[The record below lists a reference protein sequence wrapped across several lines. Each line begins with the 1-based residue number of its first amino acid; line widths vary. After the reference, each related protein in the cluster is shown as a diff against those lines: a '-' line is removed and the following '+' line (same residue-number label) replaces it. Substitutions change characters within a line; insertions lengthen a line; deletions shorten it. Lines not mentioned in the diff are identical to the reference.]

1 MQASALGQNIIVQH
15 LCTKVRSYKPQCH
28 RYSYERQNYNYLLFV
43 VAEHTEQSLE
53 HPCTLGAVR
62 AEGSV
67 RVGIFSVALRT
78 IQRLVVKCGIV
89 GRFALFDCFI
99 TAAELLEFF
108 GKPSRKH
115 RKLFFRTVRHL
126 SHQPCR
132 KLIAVNIQ
140 FFNLL
145 HRIFA
150 EILEIELCVKRLFI
164 LYKSVIAG

>member
-1 MQASALGQNIIVQH
+1 MQTSAFTQNIIVQH
-15 LCTKVRSYKPQCH
+15 FCAEIGGDKSQRH
-28 RYSYERQNYNYLLFV
+28 RYRYQSKYHRYLLFV
-43 VAEHTEQSLE
+43 VAEHTEQTLE

-67 RVGIFSVALRT
+67 RVGVFSVALRT
-78 IQRLVVKCGIV
+78 IQRLVIKCGIV
-89 GRFALFDCFI
+89 GRFALFDSFI

-126 SHQPCR
+126 RHQPCR

-140 FFNLL
+140 LFNLL

-164 LYKSVIAG
+164 LYKSVIAR

>member
-1 MQASALGQNIIVQH
+1 MQTSAFTQNVIVQH
-15 LCTKVRSYKPQCH
+15 FCAEIGGDKSQCH
-28 RYSYERQNYNYLLFV
+28 RYRYERQNYNYLLFV
-43 VAEHTEQSLE
+43 VTEHTEQTLE
-53 HPCTLGAVR
+53 HPCALCAVR

-78 IQRLVVKCGIV
+78 IQCLVVKCGIV

-99 TAAELLEFF
+99 TTAELLEFF

-115 RKLFFRTVRHL
+115 SKLFFRTVRHL
-126 SHQPCR
+126 RHQPCR

-140 FFNLL
+140 LFDFL

-164 LYKSVIAG
+164 LYKSVIAR

>member
-1 MQASALGQNIIVQH
+1 MQTSALGKNVIVQH
-15 LCTKVRSYKPQCH
+15 FCAKIRSDESQCH
-28 RYSYERQNYNYLLFV
+28 RYRYHSKYHRYLLFV
-43 VAEHTEQSLE
+43 VAEHTEQTLE
-53 HPCTLGAVR
+53 HPCTLCTVR

-67 RVGIFSVALRT
+67 RVGIFSVALRA

-99 TAAELLEFF
+99 TSAELLEFF

-115 RKLFFRTVRHL
+115 SKLFFRTVTHL
-126 SHQPCR
+126 RHQPCR

-140 FFNLL
+140 LFDLL

-150 EILEIELCVKRLFI
+150 EILEIKLCVKCLFI